1 MRNVLSGISFTE
13 EGALKASSPL
23 PTVFSL
29 GIWPETE
36 KKKKNAKIQRIKFTH
51 CSLRFK
57 VTKIYI
63 FPRVNFQQMKFT
75 HSLLRRGQLRLI

>member
-51 CSLRFK
+51 C
-57 VTKIYI
+57 
-63 FPRVNFQQMKFT
+63 
-75 HSLLRRGQLRLI
+75 

>member
-36 KKKKNAKIQRIKFTH
+36 KKKCEN
-51 CSLRFK
+51 SEN
-57 VTKIYI
+57 KIY
-63 FPRVNFQQMKFT
+63 T
-75 HSLLRRGQLRLI
+75 LLAEIQSN

>member
-36 KKKKNAKIQRIKFTH
+36 KKKNAKIQRIKFAH
-51 CSLRFK
+51 C
-57 VTKIYI
+57 
-63 FPRVNFQQMKFT
+63 
-75 HSLLRRGQLRLI
+75 

>member
-36 KKKKNAKIQRIKFTH
+36 KKKKCENSENKIYTFLAKIQ
-51 CSLRFK
+51 S
-57 VTKIYI
+57 
-63 FPRVNFQQMKFT
+63 N
-75 HSLLRRGQLRLI
+75 